1 LVAAAAWSLN
11 ACSPGL
17 LEERHDGPQDA
28 ADAVRAANLQPRFP
42 SAPPPTQGVSA
53 PWHGF
58 SIFGSDSAATAKSSD
73 PSAASAGGG
82 PPGAVE
88 VDDGVTLNFENTPI
102 SSVAKVVLGD
112 IMGVG
117 YVVDPR
123 AQGTISLSSGRPIP
137 KKSVLFVLES
147 ALKANNLA
155 MIREGGTY
163 RISPANDGSV
173 GPLDPSGAE
182 PGYGLTAIPLQYVSG
197 ATISRLLEGFA
208 ARPGAIRT
216 DASGTV
222 LIVIGSG
229 AERQAAID
237 TVRSFDV
244 DWLRG
249 QSVGMYPVHNSEPE
263 PVVAEL
269 EKIMDSGES
278 GLGHGL
284 VKLQPVPQQNAILVV
299 STRADL
305 LRSAA
310 QWIERLDAPN
320 SAASS
325 VRVYKVRFGDAK
337 QIAQVLN
344 GIFGSG
350 SSASTSDTA
359 TNQLAP
365 NSGSSTLSSQER
377 LTGGRSAS
385 NGNANGSS
393 QDSSQPA
400 SAQTGLQGN
409 TGGSASAFG
418 GLQSSALANAFA
430 ASSGG
435 GSGNPVLPNVRITA
449 DTINNSLL
457 IYANEESYRLI
468 ERTLNQIDRPKLQ
481 VAIDVTIAEVTLN
494 DSLNYG
500 VQFYLQNRLGTV
512 LNTQSG
518 AAVPIASAPA
528 GFNIMVGNN
537 ATPNVIINALHSL
550 TDVRILSNP
559 SLVVMDNQQAS
570 FEVGDQVPIST
581 GSATVLTTSNTV
593 VNTVDYK
600 NTGIILQVQPRVNA
614 DNSVVLDID
623 QEISS
628 VPQGSTSLTPT
639 ISERKVKSSVSVVNG
654 QMVLLAGLVS
664 DSVNNSRSGI
674 PGLTQ
679 LPWVGGAFGSTTK
692 ADGRT
697 ELIILIRPTIIR
709 DGVDASMVA
718 EELRAK
724 MRSGRTNAFSLPAAL
739 NVETRGSQ

>member
-1 LVAAAAWSLN
+1 MGRRGLLVAIAALSLT
-11 ACSPGL
+11 ACSAGFL
-17 LEERHDGPQDA
+17 DERQDTPQNA
-28 ADAVRAANLQPRFP
+28 ADAVRAANLEPRYPSATP
-42 SAPPPTQGVSA
+42 SAPATSS
-53 PWHGF
+53 PWRGF
-58 SIFGSDSAATAKSSD
+58 SIFGSETANSAKPQETSASS
-73 PSAASAGGG
+73 SGGDA
-82 PPGAVE
+82 PGATE
-88 VDDGVTLNFENTPI
+88 VADGVTLNFENSPI

-123 AQGTISLSSGRPIP
+123 AQGTISLSSGRPIA
-137 KKSVLFVLES
+137 KKNVLFVLES

-155 MIREGGTY
+155 MIREGGIY

-173 GPLDPSGAE
+173 GALDPAGAE

-197 ATISRLLEGFA
+197 TTISRLLEGFA

-216 DASGTV
+216 DASGTI
-222 LIVIGSG
+222 LIVIGNG

-269 EKIMDSGES
+269 EKIMDSGEA

-284 VKLQPVPQQNAILVV
+284 VKFQAVPQQNAILVV
-299 STRADL
+299 SARAEL
-305 LRSAA
+305 LRAA
-310 QWIERLDAPN
+310 EKWIARLDAPN
-320 SAASS
+320 SASAS
-325 VRVYKVRFGDAK
+325 VRVYKVRYGDAK
-337 QIAQVLN
+337 QIAQLLN
-344 GIFGSG
+344 SIFVSG
-350 SSASTSDTA
+350 SSASTTDTA

-365 NSGSSTLSSQER
+365 SSGATTLSSTER
-377 LTGGRSAS
+377 LTGGRP
-385 NGNANGSS
+385 ANNSS
-393 QDSSQPA
+393 QQDTQSQTGQQP
-400 SAQTGLQGN
+400 GLQGN
-409 TGGSASAFG
+409 TGAAPAFG

-430 ASSGG
+430 TGGG
-435 GSGNPVLPNVRITA
+435 GSGNSVLPNVRITA
-449 DTINNSLL
+449 DTINNAIL
-457 IYANEESYRLI
+457 IYANEESYKLI

-494 DSLNYG
+494 ENLNYG
-500 VQFYLQNRLGTV
+500 VQFYLKNQLGSLINST
-512 LNTQSG
+512 SG
-518 AAVPIASAPA
+518 QPTASASAPK
-528 GFNIMVGNN
+528 GFNILVGTN
-537 ATPNVIINALHSL
+537 ATPNAIINALHDL

-559 SLVVMDNQQAS
+559 SLVVMDNQEAS

-581 GSATVLTTSNTV
+581 GSATVLTSSNTV

-614 DNSVVLDID
+614 DNTVVLAID

-628 VPQGSTSLTPT
+628 VPQGNTNLTPT
-639 ISERKVKSSVSVVNG
+639 ISERKVKSSISVVNG

-664 DSVNNSRSGI
+664 DSATHERSGI

-679 LPWVGGAFGSTTK
+679 LPVIGGAFGSTTK
-692 ADGRT
+692 SDGRT
-697 ELIILIRPTIIR
+697 ELIILIRPQIIR
-709 DGVDASMVA
+709 DGVDASQVA

-724 MRSGRTNAFSLPAAL
+724 MRSGRNDAFSLPAAL
-739 NVETRGSQ
+739 NVNSRPLQ

>member
-1 LVAAAAWSLN
+1 MAVFSVN
-11 ACSPGL
+11 ACSSGF
-17 LEERHDGPQDA
+17 LEERTDTPQNA
-28 ADAVRAANLQPRFP
+28 ADAVRAANLDPRFP
-42 SAPPPTQGVSA
+42 TAPPPAQGSA
-53 PWHGF
+53 PAWKGF
-58 SIFGSDSAATAKSSD
+58 SIFGSDNAPKPQEASAAAG
-73 PSAASAGGG
+73 SA
-82 PPGAVE
+82 PPGAVD
-88 VDDGVTLNFENTPI
+88 VGDGVTLNFENSPI
-102 SSVAKVVLGD
+102 ASVAKVVLGD
-112 IMGVG
+112 IMGLG
-117 YVVDPR
+117 YVIDPR

-137 KKSVLFVLES
+137 KKDVLFVLES

-155 MIREGGTY
+155 MIREGGIY

-173 GPLDPSGAE
+173 GSLDSAGAE

-197 ATISRLLEGFA
+197 TTISRLLEGFA

-222 LIVIGSG
+222 LIVIGNG

-263 PVVAEL
+263 PVVTEL

-284 VKLQPVPQQNAILVV
+284 VKFQAVPQQNAILVV
-299 STRADL
+299 SARAEL
-305 LRSAA
+305 LRAA
-310 QWIERLDAPN
+310 EKWIARLDAPN
-320 SAASS
+320 SAAAS

-337 QIAQVLN
+337 QIAQLLN
-344 GIFGSG
+344 SIFVGG

-365 NSGSSTLSSQER
+365 SSGSSTLSTTER
-377 LTGGRSAS
+377 LTGGRPANSSSISNNTNPDSPAGGQSA
-385 NGNANGSS
+385 
-393 QDSSQPA
+393 
-400 SAQTGLQGN
+400 LQGN
-409 TGGSASAFG
+409 TGGASAFG

-435 GSGNPVLPNVRITA
+435 GSGNSILPNVRITA
-449 DTINNSLL
+449 DTVNNAIL
-457 IYANEESYRLI
+457 IYANEESYGLI

-494 DSLNYG
+494 NNLNYG
-500 VQFYLQNRLGTV
+500 VQFYLQNKLGSLINST
-512 LNTQSG
+512 TGQP
-518 AAVPIASAPA
+518 AASASAPA
-528 GFNIMVGNN
+528 GFNILVGNS
-537 ATPNVIINALHSL
+537 ATPNAVINALHSL

-581 GSATVLTTSNTV
+581 GSATVLTSSNTI

-614 DNSVVLDID
+614 DNTVVLDID

-628 VPQGSTSLTPT
+628 VPQGNTNLTPT
-639 ISERKVKSSVSVVNG
+639 ISERKVKSSISVVNG

-664 DSVNNSRSGI
+664 DSENSNRSGV

-679 LPWVGGAFGSTTK
+679 LPLIGGAFGSTAK
-692 ADGRT
+692 SEGRT
-697 ELIILIRPTIIR
+697 ELIILIRPQIIR
-709 DGVDASMVA
+709 DGVDASNVA

-724 MRSGRTNAFSLPAAL
+724 MRSGRVNSLSLPAAL
-739 NVETRGSQ
+739 NVNSRAVQ

>member
-1 LVAAAAWSLN
+1 V
-11 ACSPGL
+11 
-17 LEERHDGPQDA
+17 E
-28 ADAVRAANLQPRFP
+28 
-42 SAPPPTQGVSA
+42 
-53 PWHGF
+53 
-58 SIFGSDSAATAKSSD
+58 
-73 PSAASAGGG
+73 
-82 PPGAVE
+82 GAVE
-88 VDDGVTLNFENTPI
+88 AGDGVTLNFENSPI

-123 AQGTISLSSGRPIP
+123 AQGSISLSSGRPIA
-137 KKSVLFVLES
+137 KKNVLFVLES

-155 MIREGGTY
+155 MIREGSIY

-173 GPLDPSGAE
+173 GALDRSGAE

-197 ATISRLLEGFA
+197 TTISRLLEGFA

-216 DASGTV
+216 DPSGTI

-229 AERQAAID
+229 SERQAAID

-269 EKIMDSGES
+269 EKIMDSGEA

-284 VKLQPVPQQNAILVV
+284 VKFQPVPQQNAILVV
-299 STRADL
+299 ATRADL

-320 SAASS
+320 AAASS

-337 QIAQVLN
+337 QIAQLLN
-344 GIFGSG
+344 AMFGSG
-350 SSASTSDTA
+350 SSSSAADTA

-365 NSGSSTLSSQER
+365 SSGSSTLSSTER
-377 LTGGRSAS
+377 LTGGRPANSGIS
-385 NGNANGSS
+385 NNNNNG
-393 QDSSQPA
+393 QDAQA
-400 SAQTGLQGN
+400 GAGQTGAPGT
-409 TGGSASAFG
+409 TGANSAFG

-430 ASSGG
+430 TSGQGGTGSSI
-435 GSGNPVLPNVRITA
+435 LPNVRITA
-449 DTINNSLL
+449 DIANNTIL
-457 IYANEESYRLI
+457 IYGNEESYKLI

-494 DSLNYG
+494 NDLNYG
-500 VQFYLQNRLGTV
+500 VQFYLQNSLGTQI
-512 LNTQSG
+512 NSISG
-518 AAVPIASAPA
+518 QPTAASSAPA
-528 GFNIMVGNN
+528 GFNILVGNG
-537 ATPNVIINALHSL
+537 ATPHAIINALHSL

-570 FEVGDQVPIST
+570 FEVGDQIPIST
-581 GSATVLTTSNTV
+581 GSATVLTANNTV

-614 DNSVVLDID
+614 DDTVVLDID

-628 VPQGSTSLTPT
+628 VPEGSTNLTPT
-639 ISERKVKSSVSVVNG
+639 ISERKVKSSISVVNG
-654 QMVLLAGLVS
+654 QMVLLAGMVS
-664 DSVNNSRSGI
+664 DNMNNARSGI

-679 LPWVGGAFGSTTK
+679 LPFVGGAFGTTSK
-692 ADGRT
+692 SDTRT
-697 ELIILIRPTIIR
+697 ELIILIRPQIIR
-709 DGVDASMVA
+709 DGADASMVA
-718 EELRAK
+718 QELRAK
-724 MRSGRTNAFSLPAAL
+724 MRSGRTDSLSLPGSL
-739 NVETRGSQ
+739 NVNSRAMQ